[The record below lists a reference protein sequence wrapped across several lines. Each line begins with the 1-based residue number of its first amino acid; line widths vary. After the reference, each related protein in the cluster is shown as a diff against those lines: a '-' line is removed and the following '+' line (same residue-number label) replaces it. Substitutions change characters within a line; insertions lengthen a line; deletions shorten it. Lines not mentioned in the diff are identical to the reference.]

1 MTDMKIKVNT
11 TFQLDV
17 SDDSPEVRKSLED
30 KAIASFQAI
39 ARDEQ
44 FSVHLEWKTLVK
56 GKITDENRPVVG
68 YLLLASVEL
77 PISTNIHSP
86 KKTKTS
92 DEWKHVRGKVLESS
106 GVPKTKGKRRKKKR

>member
-44 FSVHLEWKTLVK
+44 FSVHLEWKTLVMTNSDQTPK
-56 GKITDENRPVVG
+56 PVVG

-77 PISTNIHSP
+77 PISTNIQNH

-106 GVPKTKGKRRKKKR
+106 GVPKTKGKRRKNKR